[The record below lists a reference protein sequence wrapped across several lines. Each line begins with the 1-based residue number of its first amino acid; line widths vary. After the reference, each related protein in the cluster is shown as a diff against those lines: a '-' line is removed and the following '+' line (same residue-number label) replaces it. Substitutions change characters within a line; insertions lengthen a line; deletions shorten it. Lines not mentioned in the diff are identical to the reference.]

1 MKVGTSTNL
10 KCDGIVQESQ
20 LCLEAIDFDQNM
32 STTINCGNHTYADW
46 NEKNLSLFECLSS
59 KALWKIPF
67 LIMGGRVLIQ
77 MV

>member
-32 STTINCGNHTYADW
+32 STTINCGNHTYAD
-46 NEKNLSLFECLSS
+46 
-59 KALWKIPF
+59 
-67 LIMGGRVLIQ
+67 
-77 MV
+77 